1 MIPPEKCQNLTKNLA
16 RGLVPIDRVL
26 VERNLQL
33 HLEHVAFTG
42 NDRVKGGSDE
52 ESKDQT

>member
-26 VERNLQL
+26 MERNLQL
-33 HLEHVAFTG
+33 HLEHVAVAG
-42 NDRVKGGSDE
+42 NDRVERGSDE
-52 ESKDQT
+52 EAEDQS

>member
-1 MIPPEKCQNLTKNLA
+1 MVPPEKCQNLTKNPA

-26 VERNLQL
+26 MERNLQL
-33 HLEHVAFTG
+33 HLEHVAFAG

-52 ESKDQT
+52 EAQDES